1 MAMALVLLVGAGLM
15 VRSLVVLW
23 RTSPGFDPA
32 NIVTF
37 GLALPPAMLG
47 AHPDAIRAE
56 IRELDRR
63 FAATPGV
70 EAASQSW
77 GAFPLSSDDEQLF
90 WIDGEPKPTSEGDM
104 KWSLSYVVQPD
115 YINVLKLPLKS
126 GRFFNGHDD
135 ERSPAVAIVDE
146 EFARKYFSGQD
157 PIGKRVH
164 MSHLEMGG
172 DGKMF
177 EIVGVVGHVNQ
188 WGLDSDLNE
197 QLRAQIYF
205 SCVQMPDDYI
215 VGVPGGGGTFL
226 AVRSALPLEQ
236 LVTALRQKS
245 REINSD
251 QAIYNVQTMD
261 SVISA
266 SLAARR
272 FSMAL
277 LASFALL
284 ALLLSSIGIYGVI
297 SYVVGQ
303 KTREIGLRIALGAS
317 RSAVMRMILTQGG
330 KLAAAGVILG
340 LAASF
345 ALTRLMSA
353 MLFGVSASDPLTF
366 VIVATLLTAVAL
378 AACYIPARRAMRV
391 DPMEA
396 LRHE

>member
-1 MAMALVLLVGAGLM
+1 
-15 VRSLVVLW
+15 
-23 RTSPGFDPA
+23 
-32 NIVTF
+32 
-37 GLALPPAMLG
+37 
-47 AHPDAIRAE
+47 
-56 IRELDRR
+56 
-63 FAATPGV
+63 
-70 EAASQSW
+70 
-77 GAFPLSSDDEQLF
+77 
-90 WIDGEPKPTSEGDM
+90 M

-236 LVTALRQKS
+236 LVTCVAPEKPR
-245 REINSD
+245 D
-251 QAIYNVQTMD
+251 QQRPGD
-261 SVISA
+261 
-266 SLAARR
+266 L
-272 FSMAL
+272 
-277 LASFALL
+277 
-284 ALLLSSIGIYGVI
+284 
-297 SYVVGQ
+297 Q
-303 KTREIGLRIALGAS
+303 
-317 RSAVMRMILTQGG
+317 
-330 KLAAAGVILG
+330 
-340 LAASF
+340 
-345 ALTRLMSA
+345 
-353 MLFGVSASDPLTF
+353 
-366 VIVATLLTAVAL
+366 
-378 AACYIPARRAMRV
+378 RA
-391 DPMEA
+391 DDG
-396 LRHE
+396 

>member
-1 MAMALVLLVGAGLM
+1 MALVLLVGAGLM

-23 RTSPGFDPA
+23 RMSPGFEPA

-37 GLALPPAMLG
+37 GVALPPQMLG
-47 AHPDAIRAE
+47 ANADAIRSQV
-56 IRELDRR
+56 RDLDRK

-77 GAFPLSSDDEQLF
+77 AAFPMSSDDEQLF
-90 WIDGEPKPTSEGDM
+90 WIDGEPKPASENDM
-104 KWSLSYVVQPD
+104 KWTLSYVVQPD
-115 YINVLKLPLKS
+115 YINVLKLPLKT
-126 GRFFNGHDD
+126 GRFFNDHDD
-135 ERSPAVAIVDE
+135 ERSSAVAVIDE
-146 EFARKYFSGQD
+146 EFARKYFPGQN
-157 PIGKRVH
+157 PLGKRVH

-197 QLRAQIYF
+197 NLRAQIYF

-226 AVRSALPLEQ
+226 AVRSALPTEQ
-236 LVTALRQKS
+236 LVEGLRRTS
-245 REINSD
+245 REINSN
-251 QAIYNVQTMD
+251 QAIYNVQTMNI
-261 SVISA
+261 VITA

-272 FSMAL
+272 FSMTL
-277 LASFALL
+277 FASFAGL

-303 KTREIGLRIALGAS
+303 KTREIGLRMALGAS
-317 RSAVMRMILTQGG
+317 RSAVMRMILGQGG
-330 KLAAAGVILG
+330 KLAAAGIVIG
-340 LAASF
+340 LAVSF
-345 ALTRLMSA
+345 ALTRSMQA
-353 MLFGVSASDPLTF
+353 MIFGVSATDPFTF
-366 VIVATLLTAVAL
+366 IAVATLLTGVAL
-378 AACYIPARRAMRV
+378 TACYIPARRAMRV